1 MNDRVHAYQ
10 TLGALI
16 DDAGPA
22 KLATAETA
30 LLRETADALI
40 FADADAGELL
50 AAAEGMI
57 ANLVESGRFLERRAA
72 ALRAALHGCGMANA
86 A

>member
-16 DDAGPA
+16 DQAGPA
-22 KLATAETA
+22 KLAPAETA
-30 LLRETADALI
+30 LLREAADALI
-40 FADADAGELL
+40 FADADAGESL
-50 AAAEGMI
+50 AAAEAMI
-57 ANLVESGRFLERRAA
+57 ATLVESGRFLEQRAD
-72 ALRAALHGCGMANA
+72 ALRAALHGCGVASA